1 MKHLDDAAA
10 LALVEATSAST
21 RAEPPA
27 HVAGCARCRA
37 LIDEYRRLLA
47 AFEEVHSCG
56 QPPESVLRWA
66 RAYADTVAARPRP
79 RLRLLPCVAMGDA
92 LVAAVRGGN
101 GISRAVL
108 HGDERHQLDLRLEPE
123 GAGRARL
130 HGQLVPLADDA
141 VEGWTITAVL
151 SGDEGPGSSG
161 TRGARSTRTDAC
173 GEFWIPDLADGER
186 LSLLVDNG
194 DERIVV
200 PRLVIGERLG
210 EES

>member
-10 LALVEATSAST
+10 LALVEAGIAST
-21 RAEPPA
+21 GAELPA

-37 LIDEYRRLLA
+37 LMDEYRRLLA
-47 AFEEVHSCG
+47 AFETVQACG
-56 QPPESVLRWA
+56 RPPERVLRWA
-66 RAYADTVAARPRP
+66 RAYAGTAAARPRP
-79 RLRLLPCVAMGDA
+79 RWRLLPCVARGDA

-108 HGDERHQLDLRLEPE
+108 HGDERHQLDLRLEPA

-151 SGDEGPGSSG
+151 SSDEGAEADGP
-161 TRGARSTRTDAC
+161 RGARTTRTDAS
-173 GEFWIPDLADGER
+173 GEFWISDLADGER
-186 LSLLVDNG
+186 LSLLADNG
-194 DERIVV
+194 EERIVI
-200 PRLVIGERLG
+200 PRLVVGEQPD
-210 EES
+210 EEH